1 MLSGNASLS
10 PRSADFPTLQD
21 YRILCSP
28 RSLLPASDLTAYFT
42 KKKKKRE
49 NLRKVFS
56 PSTTTALL
64 SSALPPLTWDG
75 NESPMSLSDVKPST
89 MCWIPS
95 SHSYAK
101 TSLSELSPLSSASS
115 VFFLYCHSNQY
126 MNMLQYFPVLMLLN

>member
-1 MLSGNASLS
+1 MLPYLPGQLTFPLS
-10 PRSADFPTLQD
+10 KTTGFYALPAPYSQLVT
-21 YRILCSP
+21 
-28 RSLLPASDLTAYFT
+28 SLLISL